1 MIYTCYN
8 RAMNRRNYQ
17 REMERVIEKQSGR
30 PSLLLHSC
38 CGPCSSSV
46 LEKLSGSFDITLL
59 WYNPNLYPQA
69 EYELRLE
76 TQKELIEKMGLSE
89 KIKLLVLP
97 WRHEDYLEAARG
109 LENEPEGGR
118 RCAACF
124 RLRQEETARIAAEK
138 GFDYFCTTLSV
149 SRHKD
154 AVLINALGEAAAAKH
169 GAVWLPSDFKKK
181 DGENRSV
188 ELSEQLGIYRQV
200 YCGCEFSL
208 ERRLQGKEAK

>member
-1 MIYTCYN
+1 
-8 RAMNRRNYQ
+8 MNRRNYQ
-17 REMERVIEKQSGR
+17 KEMERLIQRQSGR

-46 LEKLSGSFDITLL
+46 LEKLTEHFDITLL
-59 WYNPNLYPQA
+59 WYNPNLYP
-69 EYELRLE
+69 ESEFRLRLD
-76 TQKELIEKMGLSE
+76 TQKELLSKMELSDKVNILE
-89 KIKLLVLP
+89 LP
-97 WRHEDYLEAARG
+97 WRHEDYLKRSLG

-118 RCAACF
+118 RCAQCF
-124 RLRQEETARIAAEK
+124 RLRLEECAKIAAEK

-154 AVLINALGEAAAAKH
+154 AVLINALGEAAAKET
-169 GAVWLPSDFKKK
+169 GTKWLPSDFKKK

-188 ELSEQLGIYRQV
+188 ELSESLGIYRQV

-208 ERRLQGKEAK
+208 ERRLQGKDPK